1 MRLDIY
7 LVFLKITSQLRSDT
21 DLALLVTVMNLFVL
35 AEITNKTRHWQY
47 ACAAE
52 SASKSVRS
60 LIQPDLGNNWF
71 ERLLEMPIVPLNCAL
86 RQFDL
91 FDYLSYKYFML
102 DSSILDIRFY
112 FYAGLVQDNC
122 KTCNMIPSNN
132 RSVK

>member
-86 RQFDL
+86 RQFDS
-91 FDYLSYKYFML
+91 FDYLSCKYFML
-102 DSSILDIRFY
+102 DLSILDIRSY
-112 FYAGLVQDNC
+112 FYVWLIRDNC
-122 KTCNMIPSNN
+122 KNLRDNTI
-132 RSVK
+132 

>member
-86 RQFDL
+86 RQFDS
-91 FDYLSYKYFML
+91 FDYLSCKYFML
-102 DSSILDIRFY
+102 DLSILDVRSY
-112 FYAGLVQDNC
+112 FYVWLIRDNC
-122 KTCNMIPSNN
+122 KNLQNHTI
-132 RSVK
+132 

>member
-35 AEITNKTRHWQY
+35 AEITNKLHHWQY

-86 RQFDL
+86 RQFDS